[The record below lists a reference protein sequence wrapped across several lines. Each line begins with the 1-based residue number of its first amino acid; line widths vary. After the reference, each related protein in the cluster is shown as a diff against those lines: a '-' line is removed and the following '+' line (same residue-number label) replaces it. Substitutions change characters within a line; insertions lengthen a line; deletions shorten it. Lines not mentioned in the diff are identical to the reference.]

1 MRRWEALVDRYLTT
15 FRMRGVSEDHIKNTG
30 SELDRWGAWLKRRRP
45 RPRLEDVS
53 SEMLIRYIRTRTVC
67 RAKAT
72 VYGVV
77 SKLRGMGDLL
87 VREGIW
93 RQNHLR
99 WIRGPK
105 LDPRARVPRRIKKVH
120 LEKLLVTAA
129 RSHLK
134 YYRYMWV
141 AVLMLLYST
150 GLRRGELERLDV
162 SDWDREENMIKIDG
176 RKTGRERRVPVSD
189 SVCGAIEAYLVRRH
203 NRLEKFCNLEEEALF
218 INKYGGRMKGASI
231 GVSLHK
237 LARRADI
244 PLVTIHQFRHTCASD
259 LLEGG
264 INLTDVQKILGHAD
278 ISSTMRY
285 LHVADPQRRKAME
298 RHPINEMLGMEGSK
312 DG

>member
-1 MRRWEALVDRYLTT
+1 MRRWEVLVDKHLIEFSR
-15 FRMRGVSEDHIKNTG
+15 RGLSEDYIKNTG
-30 SELDRWGAWLKRRRP
+30 RELDRWGAWLKRRRP
-45 RPRLEDVS
+45 RPRLEDIG
-53 SEMLIRYIRTRTVC
+53 SEMIIRYIRGRTAF

-72 VYGVV
+72 VYGLV

-93 RQNHLR
+93 RQNHLK

-105 LDPRARVPRRIKKVH
+105 LDRRARTPRRIKKVH
-120 LEKLLVTAA
+120 LEKLLLTAA

-150 GLRRGELERLDV
+150 GLRRGELERLDI
-162 SDWDREENMIKIDG
+162 SDWDRNENMIKIDG
-176 RKTGRERRVPVSD
+176 RKTGRERRVPVPE

-203 NRLEKFCNLEEEALF
+203 NLLEMRSNLEEEAFF
-218 INKYGGRMKGASI
+218 INKYGSRMKGASI

-237 LARRADI
+237 LAHRAEV

-264 INLTDVQKILGHAD
+264 INLTDVQKILGHAN

-285 LHVADPQRRKAME
+285 LHIADPQRRKAME